1 MTNTETRS
9 PFRGRGF
16 IAAAIVV
23 GVVVLAAIVVLVTSL
38 MGGGDEPDAKPTGT
52 PTATPTSSAADKSV
66 CGLEGFETT
75 SSLNAAPENDWELVG
90 TVAAPTEPDGAG
102 PGVTEENG
110 FRSCYAHTAEGAL
123 FAAVSYVAVNSDSRN
138 TARLYELLAAGPV
151 RDQLQSIT
159 QPGEASATRLQ
170 VAGFKINSYTSDEAV
185 VDVAWQVTSE
195 GGSLVSMP
203 TVVKWEDGDWKISI
217 GEDGP
222 TFAASRRIR
231 PLGWGLVHGRHGGLQ
246 QSDLFCDAYG

>member
-1 MTNTETRS
+1 MTNNETRS
-9 PFRGRGF
+9 PFKARGF
-16 IAAAIVV
+16 IAAAVVV
-23 GVVVLAAIVVLVTSL
+23 GLIVLAAIVVLVTSL
-38 MGGGDEPDAKPTGT
+38 VGGGNEPDPDVMPIET
-52 PTATPTSSAADKSV
+52 PSAEPTSSAADESI
-66 CGLEGFETT
+66 CGLEGFDTENTLT
-75 SSLNAAPENDWELVG
+75 AAPATEWELVG
-90 TVAAPTEPDGAG
+90 TVAAPTDPEGAG

-123 FAAVSYVAVNSDSRN
+123 FAAVGYVAVNSDSRN

-203 TVVKWEDGDWKISI
+203 TVVKWEDGDWKVYI
-217 GEDGP
+217 GESGP
-222 TFAASRRIR
+222 TFAAS
-231 PLGWGLVHGRHGGLQ
+231 PLANLGGYIPW
-246 QSDLFCDAYG
+246 AGV

>member
-1 MTNTETRS
+1 MTNTETKS

-16 IAAAIVV
+16 IAAAVV
-23 GVVVLAAIVVLVTSL
+23 IGVIVLAAIVVLVTSL
-38 MGGGDEPDAKPTGT
+38 TGGGDEPEARPTGT
-52 PTATPTSSAADKSV
+52 PTATPTSSAADESI
-66 CGLEGFETT
+66 CGLEGVDTENTLT
-75 SSLNAAPENDWELVG
+75 SAPATEWELVG
-90 TVAAPTEPDGAG
+90 TVVAPTDPEGTG

-151 RDQLQSIT
+151 RDELQSIS

-185 VDVAWQVTSE
+185 VDVAWQITSD

-203 TVVKWEDGDWKISI
+203 TVVKWEDGDWKVYIA
-217 GEDGP
+217 EDGP
-222 TFAASRRIR
+222 TFAAS
-231 PLGWGLVHGRHGGLQ
+231 PLANLGGYIPW
-246 QSDLFCDAYG
+246 AGV

>member
-16 IAAAIVV
+16 IAAAVVV
-23 GVVVLAAIVVLVTSL
+23 GVIVLAAIVVLVTSL
-38 MGGGDEPDAKPTGT
+38 MGGGDEPPVAT
-52 PTATPTSSAADKSV
+52 PTSASSSAPTSSAADESI
-66 CGLEGFETT
+66 CGLEGFETAN
-75 SSLNAAPENDWELVG
+75 SLASAPATEWELVG
-90 TVAAPTEPDGAG
+90 TVAAPKDPEGTG

-151 RDQLQSIT
+151 RDELQSTT
-159 QPGEASATRLQ
+159 QPGDASATRLQ

-203 TVVKWEDGDWKISI
+203 TVVKWEDGDWKVYIS
-217 GEDGP
+217 EDGP
-222 TFAASRRIR
+222 TFAAS
-231 PLGWGLVHGRHGGLQ
+231 PLENLGGY
-246 QSDLFCDAYG
+246 FPWAGV